1 MFIAYLLS
9 RNIRIEED
17 LVNPLSNSS
26 ESGSH
31 ACFSS
36 LPTMGR
42 I

>member
-17 LVNPLSNSS
+17 LVDRSFNSS

-31 ACFSS
+31 ACFSC

-42 I
+42 T